1 MSRREDNPRIYV
13 PPPVLTAVV
22 LLAGLHVDGRLA
34 GAPETGPAVR
44 ILGALLVAVG
54 VLLIA
59 GALGLFWKK
68 GARPEPWAPAT
79 TMVTSGLYAWTRNP
93 MYLGML
99 TVYAGVALYL
109 VSPTAGLLL
118 VPLILIVDRMI
129 IPREEAYLTRR
140 FGDAYAAYCG
150 KTRRWL

>member
-1 MSRREDNPRIYV
+1 MGRQEDNPRIYV
-13 PPPVLTAVV
+13 PPPLLTAAV
-22 LLAGLHVDGRLA
+22 LVAGLFMDGRFDEVPETSPVVQIA
-34 GAPETGPAVR
+34 GAV
-44 ILGALLVAVG
+44 LVAAG

-68 GARPEPWAPAT
+68 GTRPEPWAPAST
-79 TMVTSGLYAWTRNP
+79 IVSSGLYAWTRNP

-109 VSPTAGLLL
+109 VSPVAALLL
-118 VPLILIVDRMI
+118 VPLFLTVDRLI

-140 FGDAYAAYCG
+140 FGETYAAYQRS
-150 KTRRWL
+150 TRRWL